1 MQRYHAANCT
11 SAVNNSAI
19 GGASAR
25 DSGRADSSSIGSYS
39 LNSRH
44 VGRKKSLHSILYVDN
59 VDTFEDV

>member
-25 DSGRADSSSIGSYS
+25 DSGRADSSSIGNYT

-44 VGRKKSLHSILYVDN
+44 VVIKNSLHIILS
-59 VDTFEDV
+59 VDTLEDV

>member
-1 MQRYHAANCT
+1 MQRYHPANCT

-25 DSGRADSSSIGSYS
+25 DSGRADSSSIGNYS

-44 VGRKKSLHSILYVDN
+44 VDRKKYLPSILYVD
-59 VDTFEDV
+59 TFKDV